1 MICNGGIING
11 RNDQQICFREHQQ
24 GTLVFQNPFPDV
36 FVLREGEQ
44 HDDLITGMMV
54 NELGNHHQI
63 THQQQ
68 LFSG

>member
-36 FVLREGEQ
+36 LFFGRGNN
-44 HDDLITGMMV
+44 MMTSLL
-54 NELGNHHQI
+54 E
-63 THQQQ
+63 
-68 LFSG
+68 